1 MPHAEFWVYDT
12 VVQSSVWAPVSLGE
26 LVNALAVVASR
37 LWTEMH
43 LQSYPMEDACS
54 VRNTEPDDTFP
65 VNTTI

>member
-37 LWTEMH
+37 LWTRKH
-43 LQSYPMEDACS
+43 LQSYPLEDECS
-54 VRNTEPDDTFP
+54 VRKISQDDTYP
-65 VNTTI
+65 VDTTI